1 MAEEL
6 SSKLTISF
14 QLLLSSSFP
23 VSNKSQSYNLCDL
36 PVSYYFSYLL
46 YLQDLFLIFSP
57 NNFVI
62 YPLSKYCVTHQLIF
76 VKNYKNFIYQVYCR
90 SMSILFIIIFK
101 VREMKEK
108 GVPMSSMQSLCLFSL
123 ERCFPALILIA
134 SIIIVLLTLENKNE
148 NKNKNYYSYMYSISN
163 LENCLSCYNLFSY
176 AWYQHRMQLSTL
188 INDTQFNIPV
198 LENYKKYVSS
208 VNYILICLSLLLMCL
223 ISFLF
228 QIIGQNPYSIFARLF
243 SNHSMII
250 DKLMVS
256 IIICV
261 KTFITSIIA
270 QIKSFILNCDR
281 FERHIRKNNLIRFY
295 ITDLFMKLNIEN
307 YNLCICQSFF
317 NKFNITQML
326 VQMKQHFKHLKIT
339 IQAFLIRSSNQK
351 KLPISNYQISFILKN
366 SS

>member
-23 VSNKSQSYNLCDL
+23 VSNKSQSYNFCDL
-36 PVSYYFSYLL
+36 PIFYYFSYLL
-46 YLQDLFLIFSP
+46 YLQDLFLIFSS

-62 YPLSKYCVTHQLIF
+62 YPLRKYCVTHQLIF
-76 VKNYKNFIYQVYCR
+76 VNNYKNFMYQVYCR

-134 SIIIVLLTLENKNE
+134 SIIIVLLALENKNE
-148 NKNKNYYSYMYSISN
+148 HKNKNYYSYMYSISN

-208 VNYILICLSLLLMCL
+208 VNYICICLSLLLMCL
-223 ISFLF
+223 VSFCFKLLAKILILF
-228 QIIGQNPYSIFARLF
+228 L
-243 SNHSMII
+243 
-250 DKLMVS
+250 L
-256 IIICV
+256 
-261 KTFITSIIA
+261 
-270 QIKSFILNCDR
+270 
-281 FERHIRKNNLIRFY
+281 
-295 ITDLFMKLNIEN
+295 
-307 YNLCICQSFF
+307 
-317 NKFNITQML
+317 
-326 VQMKQHFKHLKIT
+326 
-339 IQAFLIRSSNQK
+339 
-351 KLPISNYQISFILKN
+351 
-366 SS
+366 